1 MKRIFIVLTVA
12 LVMAAT
18 IAAMAAPAFAA
29 RGPFVGTKE
38 TGKQACT
45 QSQFTIIPS
54 TRSLRAL
61 ISELGQEEGPGCRS
75 LGPLFTPARSPS
87 F

>member
-45 QSQFTIIPS
+45 QSQFYNNPINPQATC
-54 TRSLRAL
+54 AN
-61 ISELGQEEGPGCRS
+61 Q
-75 LGPLFTPARSPS
+75 
-87 F
+87 